1 VIHRVVL
8 VVLILWFSFSL
19 SILHNFLGAV
29 IYAQLEQAY
38 SFTDVVIAMFKRVFV
53 ASRESFVIDDET
65 GNKIEDSFIETQR
78 PKRQRLARG
87 MQWLETA
94 IPYIG
99 YAAMLA
105 FVVAYTAVPLFLLR
119 LW

>member
-1 VIHRVVL
+1 
-8 VVLILWFSFSL
+8 
-19 SILHNFLGAV
+19 
-29 IYAQLEQAY
+29 
-38 SFTDVVIAMFKRVFV
+38 MFKRVFV